1 MSEEKGQSEAEKVRS
16 HKDIGFNELIVP
28 DVIHAIFILSVVA
41 CIAGG
46 TFFIWQGTQ
55 LPFGG
60 SQLFLVGI
68 LTICVGPF
76 ICRILAEVAII
87 LFKIYALLEE
97 MNAKM
102 DSAGS
107 TTPRKQSGPPPLG

>member
-1 MSEEKGQSEAEKVRS
+1 MSEEQGKSGAEKVRS
-16 HKDIGFNELIVP
+16 HKDIGFDELIVP
-28 DVIHAIFILSVVA
+28 DVIHAVFLLSVVA

-55 LPFGG
+55 LPFVEG
-60 SQLFLVGI
+60 QLFLVGI

-107 TTPRKQSGPPPLG
+107 TAPRKNGGPPPLG